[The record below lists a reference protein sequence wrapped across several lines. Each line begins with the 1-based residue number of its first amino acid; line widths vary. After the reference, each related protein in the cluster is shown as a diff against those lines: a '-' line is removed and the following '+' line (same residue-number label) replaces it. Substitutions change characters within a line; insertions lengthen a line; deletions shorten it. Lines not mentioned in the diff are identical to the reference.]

1 MKCEACAFLSIYYTS
16 IALTLTLAYV
26 KIHSTKVVCAA
37 RYQLPILCLQEPAV
51 IVTVLCDLGVKYL
64 TKVYNEDW
72 LHENHVEISSPD
84 SA

>member
-1 MKCEACAFLSIYYTS
+1 
-16 IALTLTLAYV
+16 
-26 KIHSTKVVCAA
+26 
-37 RYQLPILCLQEPAV
+37 LQEPAV